1 MKKNY
6 VTPEAFIFFME
17 VSTSDVINA
26 SNEEKGFLFPD
37 DWNF

>member
-6 VTPEAFIFFME
+6 VTPEAFIFSME
-17 VSTSDVINA
+17 VSTGDVVNA
-26 SNEEKGFLFPD
+26 SNEEIGFGFPD